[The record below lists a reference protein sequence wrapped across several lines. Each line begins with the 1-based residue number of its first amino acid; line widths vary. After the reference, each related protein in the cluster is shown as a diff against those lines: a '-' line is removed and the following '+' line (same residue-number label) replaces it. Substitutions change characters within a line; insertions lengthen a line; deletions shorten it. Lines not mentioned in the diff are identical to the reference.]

1 MTTSKGSPL
10 SEPERNKLKKIVDR
24 DGVAVT
30 AKRLGCSE
38 PTLTRALSGLGV
50 YRGTASLVRHEL
62 KRAKV

>member
-1 MTTSKGSPL
+1 
-10 SEPERNKLKKIVDR
+10 
-24 DGVAVT
+24 VAVT